1 MGVNGIEDLAE
12 LIEHRPIKGLLVSPD
27 EVWFPYSVEAVKLLR
42 EGLVV
47 GVRNTSSVHLN
58 QISEAEEDQ
67 FFSLLRIEEVE
78 ARHFVIDQVRQDRSD
93 VPVSVEGLLD
103 KHQKEWRR
111 RASDPEENNLRIVA
125 SVSTIGQE
133 IHLPLAARAM
143 VGFDM
148 RVRSETGTPMLGEV
162 VYLMNRQ
169 IVQMVVNRRMSSPSE
184 DNAVM
189 VAGAHTLYRVPPL
202 EVLIDTEPMYRR
214 HFGIFGFTGAGKS
227 NLLSTLV
234 SKSLATGKDEEREG
248 DVNVVLFDV
257 NNEFFSLLT
266 DSLVSHDSHVIFLDD
281 EISESM
287 SAFLDGDYSKLDAAA
302 EDFLRTSTRSS
313 AVDRL
318 YRTQEGRSRIQG
330 ITKLLLASGCFK
342 KFEQRAENLSLAI
355 LLSHLVVQAEKL
367 KKGFAGAGREKKK
380 KAWDC
385 IIQMVHELFSDTN
398 RTMTV
403 EDFVGIMS
411 VLGAAREYCASDDS
425 ELSNP
430 LAEQLAE
437 LLPRSGKEQLH
448 SDLVKPIDA
457 LVKWVIDARKE
468 IETPIRT
475 TGSTI
480 DLSGI
485 LGALQD
491 DKRTLMILLGSENS
505 LRTFAELLG
514 TMMYDMRRR
523 NGVVDPATS
532 FIFDEADVFIP
543 QSAGPAASDD
553 EKEAIGRSK
562 KIATTLARRG
572 RKYGLGLGIATQRIA
587 YLDTSIL
594 AQIGTYFVGRLPRL
608 SDRQRITEGFGIDKD
623 SLQTGIREV
632 GDWVVLSHTAV
643 GDVGSP
649 LPVHFDNADDRIV
662 RFIESFDVSA
672 LSMRAELARLLDYY
686 QDLRENRDSF
696 GGPVSDFG
704 FLP

>member
-1 MGVNGIEDLAE
+1 MAVNGIEDLAE
-12 LIEHRPIKGLLVSPD
+12 LIDHRPIKGLLVSAG

-67 FFSLLRIEEVE
+67 YFSLLRVEVVE

-111 RASDPEENNLRIVA
+111 KASDPEENNLRIVA

-169 IVQMVVNRRMSSPSE
+169 IVQMVVNRRMSSPG
-184 DNAVM
+184 DGNTVM

-227 NLLSTLV
+227 NLLSTLI
-234 SKSLATGKDEEREG
+234 SKSLATGKDEERAG

-257 NNEFFSLLT
+257 NNEFYSLLI
-266 DSLVSHDSHVIFLDD
+266 DSLVSHDSHVVFLDD

-318 YRTQEGRSRIQG
+318 YRTDEGRSRIQG

-342 KFEQRAENLSLAI
+342 KFEQRAEVLSLAVF
-355 LLSHLVVQAEKL
+355 LGEMKAQAEKL
-367 KKGFAGAGREKKK
+367 KKGIAGNGQKNKRS
-380 KAWDC
+380 AWDA
-385 IIQMVHELFSDTN
+385 IIEVVQERFTDIN
-398 RTMTV
+398 RTVTV
-403 EDFVGIMS
+403 EDFGII
-411 VLGAAREYCASDDS
+411 LGVFLAALEYCSNDESDS
-425 ELSNP
+425 PNP
-430 LAEQLAE
+430 LAELLDE
-437 LLPRSGKEQLH
+437 LVPRTGKDRLH
-448 SDLVKPIDA
+448 ADLVKPIDA
-457 LVKWVIDARKE
+457 MIKWVIIARKG
-468 IETPIRT
+468 IETPIRAS
-475 TGSTI
+475 GSTI

-523 NGVVDPATS
+523 NGLVDPATS

-543 QSAGPAASDD
+543 QNAGPAASDE
-553 EKEAIGRSK
+553 EKEAIARSK

-572 RKYGLGLGIATQRIA
+572 RKYGLGLGVATQRIA

-649 LPVHFDNADDRIV
+649 LPVHFDNADDRV
-662 RFIESFDVSA
+662 VSFLKSFDFSA
-672 LSMRAELARLLDYY
+672 VTRRSELAKLFDYH
-686 QDLRENRDSF
+686 QDLRENRDAFSC
-696 GGPVSDFG
+696 PVSDFG

>member
-1 MGVNGIEDLAE
+1 MEVKGIEDIAE
-12 LIEHRPIKGLLVSPD
+12 LIEQRPIKGLLISPG
-27 EVWFPYSVEAVKLLR
+27 EVWFPYSVEVVKLLR

-47 GVRNTSSVHLN
+47 GVRNTSSVHLH
-58 QISEAEEDQ
+58 QISQDEEDQ
-67 FFSLLRIEEVE
+67 YFSLLRIEAVE
-78 ARHFVIDQVRQDRSD
+78 ARHFVIDKVRQDRSD
-93 VPVSVEGLLD
+93 VPVSIEGLLE
-103 KHQKEWRR
+103 KNQKEWRR
-111 RASDPEENNLRIVA
+111 KSSDPEENNLRIVA
-125 SVSTIGQE
+125 SVSSIGQE

-148 RVRSETGTPMLGEV
+148 RVRAETGTPMLGEV
-162 VYLMNRQ
+162 VYLMSRQ
-169 IVQMVVNRRMSSPSE
+169 IVQMVVNRRMGLPSD

-234 SKSLATGKDEEREG
+234 SKSLTTGKDEEREG

-257 NNEFFSLLT
+257 NNEFFSLLI
-266 DSLVSHDSHVIFLDD
+266 DSLVRHDSHVIFIDD

-287 SAFLDGDYSKLDAAA
+287 SAFLDGDYSKLDAATV
-302 EDFLRTSTRSS
+302 DFLRTSTRSS

-318 YRTQEGRSRIQG
+318 YRTDEGRSRIRE
-330 ITKLLLASGCFK
+330 ITRLLLQSGCFK
-342 KFEQRAENLSLAI
+342 RFEQRAEVLSLAV
-355 LLSHLVVQAEKL
+355 LLGEMVAQAEKL

-380 KAWDC
+380 KAWDG
-385 IIQMVHELFSDTN
+385 IIEVVQERFTDIN
-398 RTMTV
+398 RTVTV
-403 EDFVGIMS
+403 EDFGMIVG
-411 VLGAAREYCASDDS
+411 VLGAALEYCSNDEGDS
-425 ELSNP
+425 GNP
-430 LAEQLAE
+430 LAELLDE
-437 LLPRSGKEQLH
+437 LLPRSGKERLH
-448 SDLVKPIDA
+448 LDLVKPIDA
-457 LVKWVIDARKE
+457 LVKWVIAARKE
-468 IETPIRT
+468 IETPIRAS
-475 TGSTI
+475 GSTI

-523 NGVVDPATS
+523 NGLVDPATS

-543 QSAGPAASDD
+543 QNAGPAASDE
-553 EKEAIGRSK
+553 EKEAVARSK

-572 RKYGLGLGIATQRIA
+572 RKYGLGLSIATQRIA

-649 LPVHFDNADDRIV
+649 LPVHFDNADDRV
-662 RFIESFDVSA
+662 VNFLKSFDFSA
-672 LSMRAELARLLDYY
+672 ATRRSELARLFDYH
-686 QDLRENRDSF
+686 QDLRENRDSLS
-696 GGPVSDFG
+696 GPVSDFG

>member
-1 MGVNGIEDLAE
+1 MAISGIEDLAE
-12 LIEHRPIKGLLVSPD
+12 LIEQRPIKGLLISPG

-47 GVRNTSSVHLN
+47 GVRNTSSVHLH
-58 QISEAEEDQ
+58 QISGDEEDQ
-67 FFSLLRIEEVE
+67 YFSLLRIEAVE

-111 RASDPEENNLRIVA
+111 KSSDPEENNLRIVA

-133 IHLPLAARAM
+133 IHLPLAARAI

-148 RVRSETGTPMLGEV
+148 RVRAETGTPMLGEV
-162 VYLMNRQ
+162 VYLMSRQ
-169 IVQMVVNRRMSSPSE
+169 IVQMVVNRRMSSPGE
-184 DNAVM
+184 KNAVM

-202 EVLIDTEPMYRR
+202 DVLIDTEPMYRR

-234 SKSLATGKDEEREG
+234 SKSLTTGKDEDREG
-248 DVNVVLFDV
+248 DVNIVLFDV

-266 DSLVSHDSHVIFLDD
+266 DSLVRHDSHVIFLDD
-281 EISESM
+281 EISETM
-287 SAFLDGDYSKLDAAA
+287 SAFLDGDYARLDDAAD
-302 EDFLRTSTRSS
+302 DFLRTSTRSS
-313 AVDRL
+313 AIDRL
-318 YRTQEGRSRIQG
+318 YRTDQGRHQIRE

-342 KFEQRAENLSLAI
+342 KFEQRAEALSLAFF
-355 LLSHLVVQAEKL
+355 LDELMAQAEKL

-380 KAWDC
+380 KAWDG
-385 IIQMVHELFSDTN
+385 IVEVVQVVFADTN
-398 RTMTV
+398 RTVTL
-403 EDFVGIMS
+403 EDFGVIMG

-430 LAEQLAE
+430 LAEHLAE
-437 LLPRSGKEQLH
+437 LLPRTGKERLH

-457 LVKWVIDARKE
+457 LARWVIAARKG
-468 IETPIRT
+468 IESPIRSH
-475 TGSTI
+475 GSTI

-485 LGALQD
+485 FGALQD

-505 LRTFAELLG
+505 LRTFAEMLG

-523 NGVVDPATS
+523 NGLVDPATS

-543 QSAGPAASDD
+543 QNAGPAASDE
-553 EKEAIGRSK
+553 EKEAIGLSK

-649 LPVHFDNADDRIV
+649 LPVHFDNADDRV
-662 RFIESFDVSA
+662 VDFIKSFDFSA
-672 LSMRAELARLLDYY
+672 VTRRSELARLFDYHR
-686 QDLRENRDSF
+686 DLRENRESLS
-696 GGPVSDFG
+696 GPVSDFG